1 MPAPL
6 FFGDRWSRFLF
17 RQDTPSIQE
26 SSDGGGGIRWLKH
39 RSRERLARVRERN
52 GRGAV
57 FWRRIRRRRWCLG
70 LGRSMGLWRVVM
82 EVVAEM
88 WGWRRWWRR
97 CGGGGGGRDA
107 ESGGGEC
114 CVLKERRGEKRWA
127 YVCVEKRWGRGKR

>member
-52 GRGAV
+52 GSGAV

-70 LGRSMGLWRVVM
+70 LGRSVESGDGGGGGDVGVE

-88 WGWRRWWRR
+88 WWWRWWRGCR
-97 CGGGGGGRDA
+97 EWRWR
-107 ESGGGEC
+107 
-114 CVLKERRGEKRWA
+114 VLCFEREKR
-127 YVCVEKRWGRGKR
+127 